1 MGELA
6 ANDLGIA
13 VDIRSD
19 LHDRCFS
26 ISTRERHQVGSWHD
40 GGDDDRLPFEVQ
52 VAQQGSNFLGKK
64 ARWIMVQYWCGQE
77 SLPINLGPRY
87 YYREIVETGGLGR
100 VADVGQN
107 LLANDIECLILILDP
122 LDTLSEDVPN
132 TGNLFKC

>member
-1 MGELA
+1 MGA
-6 ANDLGIA
+6 
-13 VDIRSD
+13 
-19 LHDRCFS
+19 
-26 ISTRERHQVGSWHD
+26 WHD

-64 ARWIMVQYWCGQE
+64 ARWIVVQYWRGQK

-87 YYREIVETGGLGR
+87 YYSARDRRNRRLGR

-122 LDTLSEDVPN
+122 LDTLSEDVSN
-132 TGNLFKC
+132 TGDLFKC